1 MECPRGHEH
10 DSMYSHQY
18 LRALFG
24 LIFLYVFLE
33 KDCNGKKNIFVPCL
47 DVIMTAF
54 FPRNLH

>member
-1 MECPRGHEH
+1 MSRGHEH

-24 LIFLYVFLE
+24 PIFLQVFLE
-33 KDCNGKKNIFVPCL
+33 KDCNGKKNIVVPCL

-54 FPRNLH
+54 FLRNIH